1 MKTSACY
8 LWHFSPDSIWGC
20 YLKEPFISKM
30 LLSGLLICLLTMW
43 TEQKIRSWCTF
54 KIWSQKPA
62 GVSIRHLFALD
73 KQHYV
78 LTVLILITNSVDDLC
93 LCYRSSTAVLWVK
106 PVIYCW
112 QLCALR
118 EIITGQTG
126 SPAPNTPSASR
137 HPSSSL
143 QVREEPSYR
152 ETKDASYEFER
163 GVWQKDDRRTETC
176 DFTVIF
182 QLSSR
187 PEWAQK
193 DLGYFDRDLDF

>member
-1 MKTSACY
+1 
-8 LWHFSPDSIWGC
+8 
-20 YLKEPFISKM
+20 M
-30 LLSGLLICLLTMW
+30 LVSGLLICLLTMW

-54 KIWSQKPA
+54 KIWPQKLA
-62 GVSIRHLFALD
+62 GVSIRHLFALEQ
-73 KQHYV
+73 QHYV
-78 LTVLILITNSVDDLC
+78 LTVLILITISVDDLC
-93 LCYRSSTAVLWVK
+93 LCYRSSTGVLWVK

-126 SPAPNTPSASR
+126 SPNTPSASR
-137 HPSSSL
+137 HTSSSL

-152 ETKDASYEFER
+152 ETKDASYEFETR
-163 GVWQKDDRRTETC
+163 VWQKDDRRTETC

>member
-1 MKTSACY
+1 
-8 LWHFSPDSIWGC
+8 
-20 YLKEPFISKM
+20 M
-30 LLSGLLICLLTMW
+30 LVSGPLICLLTMW

-62 GVSIRHLFALD
+62 GVSIRHLFALEQ
-73 KQHYV
+73 QHYV
-78 LTVLILITNSVDDLC
+78 LTVLILITIRVDDLC
-93 LCYRSSTAVLWVK
+93 LCYRSSTGVLWVK

-126 SPAPNTPSASR
+126 SPAPNTPSASG
-137 HPSSSL
+137 HTGFSL
-143 QVREEPSYR
+143 QIREEPSYR
-152 ETKDASYEFER
+152 EPKDASYEFETR
-163 GVWQKDDRRTETC
+163 VWQKDDRRTETC
-176 DFTVIF
+176 DFTVIL

-187 PEWAQK
+187 PEWPQK